1 MATVTV
7 NSLVAKAQ
15 VILQDVT
22 KVRWPENELIDWLN
36 DGQREVVLIRPQAS
50 VSNTT
55 VALDSG
61 KTKQSIPNDGV
72 MLIDVVRNMGSAGA
86 TPGNAIRICSRE
98 VLDAQY
104 PDWHSATNTL
114 GYVQHY
120 MYDPRDPKSF
130 WVYPLAP
137 TPWHVQLVYSASPAA
152 ASAGGS
158 ISIDDIYSNALV
170 DYMLY
175 RAYSKDAEYAGNAQR
190 AMGHYSAFQ
199 NSLGVKTKSELE
211 QNPNLT
217 TVGFNPNI
225 PGQART

>member
-7 NSLVAKAQ
+7 DSLVAKAQ

-22 KVRWPENELIDWLN
+22 KVRWPELELISWLN

-61 KTKQSIPNDGV
+61 KTKQTIPNDGV
-72 MLIDVVRNMGSAGA
+72 MLIDVVRNMGSAGQ

-104 PDWHSATNTL
+104 PDWHSKTNEL

-137 TPWHVQLVYSASPAA
+137 TPWHVQLVYSASPATVV
-152 ASAGGS
+152 AGGS
-158 ISIDDIYSNALV
+158 IAVDDIYSNALV